1 MAFKRRKYG
10 RFSKRFKRRYVK
22 RRFRSRYRKY
32 PRSYRKS
39 TFSSGRIF
47 KTLQKPIYAKF
58 HVEGSI
64 INVPNQNSYNVIYQ
78 NSTFQADL
86 YSAELGYSESFTLY
100 NYYRI
105 VKVIIH
111 IEFFP
116 KPFTILDTNAAINAG
131 TSTGTFFH
139 TLFQHTKPT
148 FAFWKDTSC
157 QSATYAASQA
167 GWEDILNK
175 DQVHFKKTNDFRI
188 SFKPRPRLEGF
199 ESAATTAEIP
209 MKSNPWVSTNEQAL
223 DWGAI
228 NIYMKNAD
236 NFLPI
241 INEGM
246 TTIQKYRIS
255 HTAYIEFKD
264 RRK

>member
-1 MAFKRRKYG
+1 MQR
-10 RFSKRFKRRYVK
+10 
-22 RRFRSRYRKY
+22 
-32 PRSYRKS
+32 
-39 TFSSGRIF
+39 
-47 KTLQKPIYAKF
+47 PIYTKF
-58 HVEGSI
+58 HVEGSV
-64 INVPNQNSYNVIYQ
+64 INVPNQNSYNAIFQ
-78 NSTFQADL
+78 NNVWQTDL
-86 YSAELGYSESFTLY
+86 YAAKIGYTETMALY

-105 VKVIIH
+105 VKVIVH
-111 IEFFP
+111 IEFWP
-116 KPFTILDTNAAINAG
+116 KPFTTLQTMAATSSG

-139 TLFQHTKPT
+139 TLHMHKKPT

-175 DQVHFKKTNDFRI
+175 DKVHFKQTNDFRV
-188 SFKPRPRLEGF
+188 SFKPRPRVEGY
-199 ESAATTAEIP
+199 ESGATTAEIP
-209 MKSNPWVSTNEQAL
+209 MKSNPWVSTSEQAL

-228 NIYMKNAD
+228 NIYMNNAD

-246 TTIQKYRIS
+246 TTIQKYRVS